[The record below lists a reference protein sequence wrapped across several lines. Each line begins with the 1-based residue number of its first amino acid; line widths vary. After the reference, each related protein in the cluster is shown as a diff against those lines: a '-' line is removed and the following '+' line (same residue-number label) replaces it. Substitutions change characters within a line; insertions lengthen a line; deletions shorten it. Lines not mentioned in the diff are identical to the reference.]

1 MARTTVESNCYP
13 AGSAPQPQ
21 VTAFA
26 ELAARALTNTAQ
38 GGGAPLAKLLEYCW
52 NR

>member
-1 MARTTVESNCYP
+1 VA
-13 AGSAPQPQ
+13 
-21 VTAFA
+21 AFA
-26 ELAARALTNTAQ
+26 GLAARALTNTAE